1 MYIKIF
7 TFNPLQ
13 ENTFL
18 IWDDTKEAVVIDAG
32 MFFEEEKQYFSQF
45 IEINE
50 LKLVRVLNTHLHLDH
65 QFGNKY
71 LFNTYGIAPE
81 AGKDDQFLLDTAHRS
96 AANWGLPYFEPI
108 QELKSYITDNQEIIF
123 GNSTLV
129 ALHTPGHSPGSYSL
143 YWKEKNVV
151 FVGDVLFK
159 GSIGRTDLE
168 KGDYATLIHSIENRL
183 LTLPEDT
190 IVYSGHGPATTIAEE
205 KQYNPF
211 L

>member
-7 TFNPLQ
+7 TVNPLQ

-32 MFFEEEKQYFSQF
+32 MFFKEEKQAFSQF
-45 IEINE
+45 IEDNE

-71 LFNTYGIAPE
+71 LFDTYGIAPE
-81 AGKDDQFLLDTAHRS
+81 AGEEDQFLLNTAHRS

-108 QELKSYITDNQEIIF
+108 QELKSYITDNQEIKF
-123 GNSTLV
+123 GDSTLI
-129 ALHTPGHSPGSYSL
+129 ALHTPGHSPGSHSL
-143 YWKEKNVV
+143 YWKEKNAV

-168 KGDYATLIHSIENRL
+168 QGDYATLIRSIQNRL
-183 LTLPEDT
+183 LTLPDDT